1 MKVETAASIR
11 RGELHDVQYNVINK
25 QKGGMVMKRLL
36 FVSLVMILVVVLS
49 GPSYAAPKMK
59 VVTETFF
66 VDSSDPDIKL
76 HVKNKHLSGKKVLW
90 CEA

>member
-1 MKVETAASIR
+1 VKVETAASIR

-25 QKGGMVMKRLL
+25 QKGGMGMKRLL
-36 FVSLVMILVVVLS
+36 LCALFVILVLAMS
-49 GPSYAAPKMK
+49 GPLYAAPKMK